1 VVGGWDAGRVVTVPE
16 TPLAAA
22 GPARPRRLLRR
33 RLLDLI
39 AVLVIAAV
47 FGLVLPR
54 LASYDDIGAVLAG
67 LSGPALAGLAALSLW
82 NLVTYWLVTV
92 AVLPNLRLREAAV
105 AALGSTAV
113 ANTLPAGAALGMGT
127 TWRMFSD
134 WGVGSADFALY
145 TLVSGVWNQFVK
157 LGMPL
162 VALALLVAAG
172 NTDPALVTA
181 AAIGL
186 AVLAAA
192 VLALVLVLRGE
203 HLAARVGDAL
213 QRLLGGLF
221 RLVRRPAPTGVAAAV
236 VGFRVRA
243 VRVLAARGWWITLA
257 TLVSHVTLWLV
268 LLACLRAC
276 GVGGGEVP
284 WQESLAAFAFV
295 RLLTA
300 LPITPGGLGVVEL
313 GLTGPLAAGLDPGG
327 AAGVVAGVLLYRAL
341 TYVLPIPLG
350 GAALLWWRLNRSW
363 RMTPADRAVRIGAAH
378 VGA

>member
-1 VVGGWDAGRVVTVPE
+1 MAIVPDVPVAATAGT
-16 TPLAAA
+16 
-22 GPARPRRLLRR
+22 ARSRRSLRR
-33 RLLDLI
+33 WSLDLL
-39 AVLVIAAV
+39 ALLLVVAV

-54 LASYDDIGAVLAG
+54 LASYKSIGAVLGELGGFAIAG
-67 LSGPALAGLAALSLW
+67 LLVLAVW

-92 AVLPNLRLREAAV
+92 AVLPTLRLREAAV
-105 AALGSTAV
+105 ATLGSTAV
-113 ANTLPAGAALGMGT
+113 ANTLPAGAAIGVGT
-127 TWRMFSD
+127 TWKMFSD
-134 WGVGSADFALY
+134 WGVSVSDFALY

-181 AAIGL
+181 AAVGL

-203 HLAARVGDAL
+203 PLAARVGAVL
-213 QRLLGGLF
+213 QRVVTAVF

-236 VGFRVRA
+236 VGFRIRA
-243 VRVLAARGWWITLA
+243 ARLLAERGWWITLA
-257 TLVSHVTLWLV
+257 TLVSHVTLWLT
-268 LLACLRAC
+268 LLTCLRLC
-276 GVGGGEVP
+276 GVDGGEVS

-313 GLTGPLAAGLDPGG
+313 GLTGPLAAGLDADG
-327 AAGVVAGVLLYRAL
+327 AARVAAAVLLFRAL
-341 TYVLPIPLG
+341 TYLLPIPLG
-350 GAALLWWRLNRSW
+350 AGALLWWRVNRSW
-363 RMTPADRAVRIGAAH
+363 RMTPAERAVRRGAPA
-378 VGA
+378 VRA

>member
-1 VVGGWDAGRVVTVPE
+1 
-16 TPLAAA
+16 
-22 GPARPRRLLRR
+22 
-33 RLLDLI
+33 LLDLL
-39 AVLVIAAV
+39 ALLVVVAV
-47 FGLVLPR
+47 FGVVLPR
-54 LASYDDIGAVLAG
+54 LASYRDIGAVLGG
-67 LSGPALAGLAALSLW
+67 LSAAALAGLAALALW

-92 AVLPNLRLREAAV
+92 AVLPALRLREAAV

-127 TWRMFSD
+127 TWRMFAD
-134 WGVGSADFALY
+134 WGVASADFALY

-186 AVLAAA
+186 VVLVVA

-203 HLAARVGDAL
+203 HLARQVGAVL
-213 QRLLGGLF
+213 QRALGPVF
-221 RLVRRPAPTGVAAAV
+221 RLLRRPAPTGVVAAM

-243 VRVLAARGWWITLA
+243 ATVLAARGWWITLA

-276 GVGGGEVP
+276 GVGADEVS

-300 LPITPGGLGVVEL
+300 LPVTPGGLGVVEL
-313 GLTGPLAAGLDPGG
+313 GLTGPLAAGLDAGG
-327 AAGVVAGVLLYRAL
+327 AARVAAAVLLYRAL

-363 RMTPADRAVRIGAAH
+363 RMSPAERAARIGAAGD
-378 VGA
+378 GA

>member
-1 VVGGWDAGRVVTVPE
+1 MATAPGPPVT
-16 TPLAAA
+16 AAA
-22 GPARPRRLLRR
+22 PARSRRWIRR
-33 RLLDLI
+33 RLLDLL
-39 AVLVIAAV
+39 ALALVAAV

-54 LASYDDIGAVLAG
+54 LASYDDIGAVLAR
-67 LSGPALAGLAALSLW
+67 LSGPALAGLVALALW

-92 AVLPNLRLREAAV
+92 AVLPDLRLREAAV
-105 AALGSTAV
+105 ATLGSTAV
-113 ANTLPAGAALGMGT
+113 SNTLPAGAALGMGT

-134 WGVGSADFALY
+134 WGVSSADFALY

-203 HLAARVGDAL
+203 ELAARVGAAL
-213 QRLLGGLF
+213 QRLVGWLF

-243 VRVLAARGWWITLA
+243 VRVLAARGWWITL
-257 TLVSHVTLWLV
+257 TTVVSHVTLWLV

-276 GVGGGEVP
+276 GVGGDEVP

-300 LPITPGGLGVVEL
+300 LPVTPGGLGVVEL
-313 GLTGPLAAGLDPGG
+313 GLTGPLAAGLDPDA

-363 RMTPADRAVRIGAAH
+363 RMTPADRAVRTGAAG